1 MTRAYLASSSKG
13 TVCNDGVGGH
23 GMAAG
28 RLGSRKER
36 SRKQGEAIAS
46 NPAHSD
52 STSSRKAS
60 SPEGSMTG
68 SHISQGSCIQIHDP
82 TGDIFHSNCPNI
94 FAM

>member
-1 MTRAYLASSSKG
+1 
-13 TVCNDGVGGH
+13 
-23 GMAAG
+23 MAAG

-36 SRKQGEAIAS
+36 SRKQCKAVAS

-68 SHISQGSCIQIHDP
+68 SHTSQGSCIQIHDP
-82 TGDIFHSNCPNI
+82 TGGHFSFKLSQYICYVTIHPSTYY
-94 FAM
+94 